1 MMRMLLDHPDF
12 EKRDLS
18 SLKTITIGG
27 SAIPVNL
34 IREIKR
40 RTNCL
45 FFNPYGATECAGS
58 MTYINDQYYG
68 RDASG
73 QVSTRIESVGFPF
86 LQCDVK
92 VFDEEDK
99 ECLSRV
105 IGEICVAG
113 DNVMKGYLNMPE
125 QTTAALKNGWYH
137 TGDMGYLDEEGFLYI
152 VDRKSDMIV
161 SGGENI
167 FPAEVEETINSIDGV
182 YDVAVVGLPDQ
193 KWVESVT
200 AFIVLKQGA
209 VLTEEMVIDYCK
221 NRIAGYKKPRKVY
234 FVKEIPKN
242 AAGKTL
248 RRDLREQY
256 SKKS

>member
-1 MMRMLLDHPDF
+1 
-12 EKRDLS
+12 
-18 SLKTITIGG
+18 
-27 SAIPVNL
+27 
-34 IREIKR
+34 
-40 RTNCL
+40 
-45 FFNPYGATECAGS
+45 
-58 MTYINDQYYG
+58 
-68 RDASG
+68 
-73 QVSTRIESVGFPF
+73 
-86 LQCDVK
+86 
-92 VFDEEDK
+92 
-99 ECLSRV
+99 
-105 IGEICVAG
+105 
-113 DNVMKGYLNMPE
+113 MKGYLNMPE